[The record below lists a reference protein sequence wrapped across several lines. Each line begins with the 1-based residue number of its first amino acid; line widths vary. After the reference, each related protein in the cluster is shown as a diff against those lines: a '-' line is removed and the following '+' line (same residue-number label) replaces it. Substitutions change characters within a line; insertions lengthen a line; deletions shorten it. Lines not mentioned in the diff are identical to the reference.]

1 MNLLSSF
8 KKVFIMGI
16 GGSGMSSIA
25 KYLKQKGHD
34 VEGYD
39 QRSSYITNLLEN
51 DGVKTY
57 QNLDDY
63 SYEKDVLYIISSAI
77 NLDGTFLENFK
88 ENENVISRPKFLKE
102 LSEEVEIIGITGT
115 HGKTSTTAL
124 VSHIFHFDNK
134 NVSYI
139 YGGVSGFGNLGGHFG
154 EETLPLILETDE
166 AFNTFKNINI
176 KDLIVTNID
185 NDHLDFYGSYENLI
199 EAFNYVIKNVKGV
212 KVLNYEDENL
222 RSINDE
228 NIVSYSTT
236 ETSDYIIK
244 LPNSFEHENKSFQV
258 STKLIGDHYL
268 FNIVAA
274 IAICNVYGISIEDSI
289 KAISTFAG
297 VKRRMEYIGSYN
309 NTKFYDDYGHHPT
322 EMKATI
328 SALKSITKGKL
339 YVIFQPHRFTR
350 TRDNFEALQNSLNV
364 ADVPI
369 VTDIYSAGEE
379 PIPGISSKNFSNNKI
394 KYIKSIRSVPIFI
407 RSIINPGDNVLTLGA
422 GDITLLGPEILK
434 YLND

>member
-25 KYLKQKGHD
+25 KYLKQKGHN

-39 QRSSYITNLLEN
+39 QRISYITNLLES
-51 DGVKTY
+51 DGVKTF
-57 QNLDDY
+57 QNLDDFKY
-63 SYEKDVLYIISSAI
+63 QKDVLYIISSAI
-77 NLDGTFLENFK
+77 NLDDTFLANYY
-88 ENENVISRPKFLKE
+88 ENENVISRPKFLE
-102 LSEEVEIIGITGT
+102 LLSEEVEIIGITGT

-124 VSHIFHFDNK
+124 VSHIFHFNNK
-134 NVSYI
+134 NVSFI

-154 EETLPLILETDE
+154 EETQPLILETDE

-185 NDHLDFYGSYENLI
+185 NDHIDFYESYENLVD
-199 EAFNYVIKNVKGV
+199 AFNHVIKNVKGV
-212 KVLNYEDENL
+212 KVLNYDDENL
-222 RSINDE
+222 RSTSIKNV
-228 NIVSYSTT
+228 VSYSTT
-236 ETSDYIIK
+236 QTSDYKII
-244 LPNSFEHENKSFQV
+244 LPDSFKYESKSYQV

-268 FNIVAA
+268 SNIVAA
-274 IAICNVYGISIEDSI
+274 IAICNVYGISTEDSI
-289 KAISTFAG
+289 KAISEFGG
-297 VKRRMEYIGSYN
+297 VKRRMEYIGTYN

-339 YVIFQPHRFTR
+339 YVIFQPHRYTR
-350 TRDNFEALQNSLNV
+350 TRDNFEAFQKCLNV
-364 ADVPI
+364 ADEPV

-379 PIPGISSKNFSNNKI
+379 PIPGVSSKNFSNGKI
-394 KYIKSIRSVPIFI
+394 KYIKSIRSIPIFI
-407 RSIINPGDNVLTLGA
+407 KSNIKPGDNVLTLGA
-422 GDITLLGPEILK
+422 GDITLLGPQILK

>member
-25 KYLKQKGHD
+25 KYLKQKGHN

-39 QRSSYITNLLEN
+39 QRISYITNLLES
-51 DGVKTY
+51 DGVKTF
-57 QNLDDY
+57 QNLDDFKY
-63 SYEKDVLYIISSAI
+63 QKDVLYIISSAI
-77 NLDGTFLENFK
+77 NLEDTFLANYY
-88 ENENVISRPKFLKE
+88 ENENVISRPKFLE
-102 LSEEVEIIGITGT
+102 LLSEEVEIIGITGT

-124 VSHIFHFDNK
+124 VSHIFHFNNK
-134 NVSYI
+134 NLSFI

-154 EETLPLILETDE
+154 EETQPLILETDE

-185 NDHLDFYGSYENLI
+185 NDHIDFYESYENLVD
-199 EAFNYVIKNVKGV
+199 AFNHVIKNVKGV
-212 KVLNYEDENL
+212 KVLNYDDENL
-222 RSINDE
+222 RSISIKNV
-228 NIVSYSTT
+228 VSYSTT
-236 ETSDYIIK
+236 QTSDYKII
-244 LPNSFEHENKSFQV
+244 LPDSFKYESKSYQV

-268 FNIVAA
+268 SNIVAA
-274 IAICNVYGISIEDSI
+274 IAICNVYGISTEDSI
-289 KAISTFAG
+289 KAISEFGG
-297 VKRRMEYIGSYN
+297 VKRRMEYIGTYN

-328 SALKSITKGKL
+328 SALKNITKGKL
-339 YVIFQPHRFTR
+339 YVIFQPHRYTR
-350 TRDNFEALQNSLNV
+350 TRDNFEAFQKCLNV
-364 ADVPI
+364 ADEPV

-379 PIPGISSKNFSNNKI
+379 PIPGVSSKNFSNGKI
-394 KYIKSIRSVPIFI
+394 KYIKSIRSIPIFI
-407 RSIINPGDNVLTLGA
+407 KSNIEPGDNVLTLGA
-422 GDITLLGPEILK
+422 GDITLLGPQILK